1 MAARQAD
8 PRRAPRQERARS
20 TVASIVEATARVVAE
35 AGLDRATTSRI
46 AHVAGVSIGSLYQ
59 YFPGKQALF
68 SALIENQAACD
79 VDSVRN
85 AVDTSRGLPLEE
97 RIVRAFDAGFS
108 PILARPRLYIWIF
121 TYMPALGLLPVARKL
136 ERELAVELRRLLLEH
151 PDELGHVDTDLLILG
166 GIGAL
171 RGALITLAHHRP
183 DLLEDAAS
191 LREELIAIVQGAL
204 AGVRCRTRQ
213 VLERR
218 RPP

>member
-1 MAARQAD
+1 M
-8 PRRAPRQERARS
+8 
-20 TVASIVEATARVVAE
+20 EATARVVAE

-68 SALIENQAACD
+68 SALIEHQAARD
-79 VDSVRN
+79 VDSVRD
-85 AVDTSRGLPLEE
+85 AVETSRGLPLEA

-121 TYMPALGLLPVARKL
+121 TYIPALGLLPVARKL
-136 ERELAVELRRLLLEH
+136 ERELAVELRRLFLEH
-151 PDELGHVDTDLLILG
+151 PDELGPADADLLILG

-183 DLLEDAAS
+183 DLLEDAVS
-191 LREELIAIVQGAL
+191 LRAHLLAVVQGAV
-204 AGVRCRTRQ
+204 AGLRAPSHSV
-213 VLERR
+213 RR
-218 RPP
+218 RSP

>member
-1 MAARQAD
+1 VEA
-8 PRRAPRQERARS
+8 
-20 TVASIVEATARVVAE
+20 IVEATARVVAE

-68 SALIENQAACD
+68 SALIEHQAARD
-79 VDSVRN
+79 VDSVRD
-85 AVDTSRGLPLEE
+85 AVETSRGLPLEA

-121 TYMPALGLLPVARKL
+121 TYIPALGLLPVARKL
-136 ERELAVELRRLLLEH
+136 ERELAVELRRLFLEH
-151 PDELGHVDTDLLILG
+151 PDELGPADADLLILG

-183 DLLEDAAS
+183 DLLEDAVS
-191 LREELIAIVQGAL
+191 LRAHLLAVVQGAV
-204 AGVRCRTRQ
+204 AGLRAPSHSV
-213 VLERR
+213 RR
-218 RPP
+218 RSP